1 MAIQT
6 ADEFLALLRKS
17 KLLSAA
23 ELEEACRDNGES
35 DPRMVAR
42 SLVRQERLTR
52 WQAGQLLAGRS
63 SFFLGKYKLIDL
75 LGHGGMGRVFL
86 GEHTT
91 MNRRVALKILP
102 RRIGKDPAALE
113 RFLAEARNVAALDH
127 PNIVQAYSV
136 DNEGDRYYLVMEY
149 VDGADLEELVNE
161 QGPPEFDVAA
171 DYIRQAAEGLAHGHE
186 RGLVHCDIK
195 PSNLLVNS
203 QGVVKLVDMGLAR
216 AAGRDDEENGAADE
230 RVLGTVDYMAPE
242 QGLDSTDFDHRAD
255 VYSLGCTF
263 YFLLTGRPPFPGGTL
278 PQRIL
283 KHQTQTPPSVTKL
296 RPGAPPELVA
306 ICERMM
312 AKSPDERYQ
321 SAKEIG
327 QALAPWRLPPGKAS
341 GGSGSSGRLKVA
353 EPLEAPDTGFPGINV
368 GGSPAQAAAKTPP
381 PTPAEPGEKVGLLG
395 TPARKLAAGGLAL
408 LLLAGIAAAVTLPF
422 LPGDDERDEKQA
434 AQANTQQG
442 EEEPGE
448 SPGTKPEDIEEDLTL
463 DDPEQRGAD
472 EPGEESPPGEEP
484 PGDEGEERAPPDGE
498 GPTDQPPGEADPDVE
513 VPADGPDE
521 PGPGTEPGTGENGG
535 QNPDGDPGSE
545 PPDEPKEPGPDP
557 GPETPDP
564 GPKEPSPPPKNP
576 NPPPKKPD
584 PFAELASAIEL
595 PVPGSSGGAEAAGPV
610 SLGRLNLQ
618 ADASCEMALLGGD
631 EVLKGERKF
640 AINDN
645 GGGTWKILLA
655 DAVPPTGGPQST
667 EVAQVDLDAQSRA
680 LQFRWLPGAGSVGS
694 AHVRALGNCGLQ
706 LTVGKDSHVLPLGK
720 PQHVEPL
727 QVNLQNGTARRTLT
741 APNLPDAE
749 LLRIQVTKLDGE
761 FPKHKLE
768 PESGI
773 GGEDGVRVVFPSDGT
788 VPTYGFHVEFSA
800 RGNTARLEAAAFV
813 RPQQPAGAQAA
824 PAAAPVAAPGRGP
837 VRQKAAQP
845 RNEEPLSWPAVQRAL
860 RAQAQTKMLIE
871 RQYGT
876 GDKIRRSKHIPDQMK
891 KMLQTKLDQ
900 ADVAIGQLQILGD
913 RCGKMQQNGKIH
925 FRIFAQLGEQ
935 QLNVID
941 TKQPGPA
948 VEPVA
953 PLGGDDDLDLDLSG
967 DGDDDDSG
975 GGKSTFF

>member
-23 ELEEACRDNGES
+23 ELDDACPDNGQS
-35 DPRMVAR
+35 DPKTVAR

-149 VDGADLEELVNE
+149 VDGLDLEELVNE

-171 DYIRQAAEGLAHGHE
+171 DYIRQAAEGLAHGHD

-216 AAGRDDEENGAADE
+216 AAGRDEEENGAADE
-230 RVLGTVDYMAPE
+230 RVLGTIDYMAPE

-278 PQRIL
+278 PQRIV
-283 KHQTQTPPSVTKL
+283 KHQTQTPPSVAKL

-312 AKSPDERYQ
+312 AKSPDDRYQ
-321 SAKEIG
+321 SAKEIS

-341 GGSGSSGRLKVA
+341 GGSGSGRLKVA
-353 EPLEAPDTGFPGINV
+353 EPLEAPDAGFPGINV
-368 GGSPAQAAAKTPP
+368 GGSPAKAAAKTPP
-381 PTPAEPGEKVGLLG
+381 PVPAPSGEKVALLG
-395 TPARKLAAGGLAL
+395 TPARKLVVGGLAL
-408 LLLAGIAAAVTLPF
+408 LLLVGIAAAATLPF
-422 LPGDDERDEKQA
+422 LLGGDDSDETA
-434 AQANTQQG
+434 AQANSQQG
-442 EEEPGE
+442 DNEPAE

-463 DDPEQRGAD
+463 DDPEDGGTEQ
-472 EPGEESPPGEEP
+472 PGEEP
-484 PGDEGEERAPPDGE
+484 PAGETDPAPPGDGGEEPTPPAGE
-498 GPTDQPPGEADPDVE
+498 NPTDPPPDVE
-513 VPADGPDE
+513 VPGEDPKE
-521 PGPGTEPGTGENGG
+521 PGPGTEPGPGEEGG
-535 QNPDGDPGSE
+535 ETPGTEPGSKPPDGSE
-545 PPDEPKEPGPDP
+545 KPEPDP
-557 GPETPDP
+557 GPKTPDP
-564 GPKEPSPPPKNP
+564 GPKKPDPPPKKP

-584 PFAELASAIEL
+584 PFRELASAVEL
-595 PVPGSSGGAEAAGPV
+595 PVPSASAGSEAAGPV

-618 ADASCEMALLGGD
+618 PDASCEIALLGGD

-640 AINDN
+640 AINGN
-645 GGGTWKILLA
+645 GGGTWKILFA
-655 DAVPPTGGPQST
+655 DAASPGAEPQRT

-694 AHVRALGNCGLQ
+694 AYVRALGNCGLQ
-706 LTVGKDSHVLPLGK
+706 LTVGKDSRLLPLGK

-727 QVNLQNGTARRTLT
+727 QVNLQTGTARQNLT
-741 APNLPDAE
+741 AGNLPDPE
-749 LLRIQVTKLDGE
+749 LLRIQVTKLEGE
-761 FPKHKLE
+761 FPKHNLE
-768 PESGI
+768 PQDGI
-773 GGEDGVRVVFPSDGT
+773 GGEEGVRVVFPSDGT
-788 VPTYGFHVEFSA
+788 VPTYGFHVKLGA

-813 RPQQPAGAQAA
+813 RLEQQQAGAHAA
-824 PAAAPVAAPGRGP
+824 PAAAPARGP
-837 VRQKAAQP
+837 ARPKAAQP
-845 RNEEPLSWPAVQRAL
+845 SNEIPLNMRMLQ
-860 RAQAQTKMLIE
+860 QAAAAHVQTKMLIQQKYGDLNKLP
-871 RQYGT
+871 RQLG
-876 GDKIRRSKHIPDQMK
+876 KLKEQ
-891 KMLQTKLDQ
+891 LQAQLDQ
-900 ADVAIGQLQILGD
+900 ADVGLGQVQILAE
-913 RCGKMQQNGKIH
+913 RCQKIQQNGKIH
-925 FRIFAQLGEQ
+925 YRIFAQLGEQ
-935 QLNVID
+935 QLDLID
-941 TKQPGPA
+941 TEQPGPA
-948 VEPVA
+948 MEPA
-953 PLGGDDDLDLDLSG
+953 GPLGGDDGLDLDLDG
-967 DGDDDDSG
+967 DGNKGDSG
-975 GGKSTFF
+975 GEKKTFF